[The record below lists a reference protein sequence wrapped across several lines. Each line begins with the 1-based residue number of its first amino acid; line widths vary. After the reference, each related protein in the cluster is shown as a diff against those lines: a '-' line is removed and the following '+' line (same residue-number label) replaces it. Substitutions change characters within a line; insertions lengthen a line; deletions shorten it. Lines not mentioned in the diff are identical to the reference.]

1 MDVQAA
7 KAAIATVIR
16 AWPELGY
23 LGLRHPGKFE
33 IHRKQLEGEH
43 AAEEFIR
50 AVTWLEKVPKRK
62 TFNPYNSS
70 YGIKEAAE
78 KWTGDYISN
87 GVFIAAAIHAGFRVA
102 QIPGTPNAEI
112 GIATSAKWPKP
123 AA

>member
-1 MDVQAA
+1 MDVKAA
-7 KAAIATVIR
+7 KAAIATVMR
-16 AWPELGY
+16 AWPDLGY
-23 LGLRHPGKFE
+23 FGLKHSGKFE
-33 IHRKQLEGEH
+33 IDRKRLEGDH

-50 AVTWLEKVPKRK
+50 ALSWLERVPKRK

-78 KWTGDYISN
+78 KWTADYISN

-102 QIPGTPNAEI
+102 QIFGTPNAEI
-112 GIATSAKWPKP
+112 GIATSAKWPKL

>member
-7 KAAIATVIR
+7 KAAIATVMR
-16 AWPELGY
+16 EWPGLGY
-23 LGLRHPGKFE
+23 FGLRHPGKFE
-33 IHRKQLEGEH
+33 IDRKRLEGEH

-50 AVTWLEKVPKRK
+50 AFSWLEKVPKRK
-62 TFNPYNSS
+62 TFNPHNSS

-112 GIATSAKWPKP
+112 CIATSAKWPKL

>member
-1 MDVQAA
+1 MDMEGA
-7 KAAIATVIR
+7 KAAIVAVMG
-16 AWPELGY
+16 AWPNLGY
-23 LGLRHPGKFE
+23 FGLKHPGNFE
-33 IHRKQLEGEH
+33 IERRRLEGNH

-50 AVTWLEKVPKRK
+50 AVSWLEKVPRRK
-62 TFNPYNSS
+62 TFNPYSSS

-112 GIATSAKWPKP
+112 GIATSAKWPKL